1 IPGDRQAYLLE
12 TLRTLRKGG
21 SFAIHDI
28 FSNSKYGDMQAFLKK
43 LRDMGYEKAEL
54 IDTTDGKLMSKFE
67 SVWMG
72 LSGSALLVGKK

>member
-1 IPGDRQAYLLE
+1 
-12 TLRTLRKGG
+12 
-21 SFAIHDI
+21 
-28 FSNSKYGDMQAFLKK
+28 
-43 LRDMGYEKAEL
+43 MGYEKAEL